1 MKDFIVIYK
10 NLKSDN
16 ELDVK
21 VFVLFFV
28 QYFLFC
34 VFIIKYL
41 FICFKRRDI
50 PNQKKKKDGM

>member
-1 MKDFIVIYK
+1 MKDVIVIYK
-10 NLKSDN
+10 NMKSDK

-34 VFIIKYL
+34 VFIFSFYNKVSIYM
-41 FICFKRRDI
+41 F
-50 PNQKKKKDGM
+50 